1 MASLFPIVQK
11 VYAACEAGGET
22 SIDLGECLTL
32 SNNTTIKSV
41 YSEPAF
47 LVNLSERNLVVV
59 GGVMLFLYVFYAGFL
74 FVSQGKKG
82 MEQAQKMAT
91 TAVIGFVLL
100 FSAYWIVQIVQ
111 LLTGV
116 NMGL

>member
-1 MASLFPIVQK
+1 MVALFPLVQK
-11 VYAACEAGGET
+11 VYAACEAGGEN
-22 SIDLGECLTL
+22 SIDLGECLLT
-32 SNNTTIKSV
+32 SGNTTIKSV
-41 YSEPAF
+41 YSDPAF
-47 LVNLSERNLVVV
+47 LVNLIVKNLFVI
-59 GGVMLFLYVFYAGFL
+59 GGVLLFLYIFYAGFL

-82 MEQAQKMAT
+82 MEKAQKMAT

>member
-1 MASLFPIVQK
+1 MISSFSLIKQVR
-11 VYAACEAGGET
+11 AACDAGEEA

-47 LVNLSERNLVVV
+47 LVNLIVRNLFVLA
-59 GGVMLFLYVFYAGFL
+59 GVLLFLYAFYAGFL

-116 NMGL
+116 NVGL